1 EALIAACLTAAMILL
16 FLGNWRTTLVIAIS
30 IPLSILCSIIT
41 LGALGQTL
49 NLMTL
54 GGLAL
59 AVGILVDDAT
69 VEIENID
76 RNLAMGK
83 ELKTAILD
91 GASQIAVP
99 AFVSTLC
106 ICIVFVPMFFLTG
119 VAKFLFVPLAEA
131 VGFAMLASYL
141 LSRTLVPTLVMYF
154 LRNHQHESHGAG
166 VQKSSPRIIVFFS
179 RLQQAFERWFA
190 RIRES
195 YHQALASCMHRR
207 RVFISCFL
215 G

>member
-1 EALIAACLTAAMILL
+1 MVPDLLKRVPPDLNVKMLFDQSLFVRAAIQGVVREALTAACLTAGMILL

-41 LGALGQTL
+41 LSALGQTF

-83 ELKTAILD
+83 ELTQAILD
-91 GASQIAVP
+91 G
-99 AFVSTLC
+99 
-106 ICIVFVPMFFLTG
+106 
-119 VAKFLFVPLAEA
+119 
-131 VGFAMLASYL
+131 
-141 LSRTLVPTLVMYF
+141 
-154 LRNHQHESHGAG
+154 
-166 VQKSSPRIIVFFS
+166 
-179 RLQQAFERWFA
+179 
-190 RIRES
+190 
-195 YHQALASCMHRR
+195 
-207 RVFISCFL
+207 
-215 G
+215 

>member
-1 EALIAACLTAAMILL
+1 MVPDLLKRVPPDLNVKMLFDQSLFVRAAIQGVVREALTAACLTAGMILL

-41 LGALGQTL
+41 LSALGQTF

-83 ELKTAILD
+83 ELKQAILD

-99 AFVSTLC
+99 PFVSTLS
-106 ICIVFVPMFFLTG
+106 ISIVFLPISFPTS
-119 VAKFLFVPLAEA
+119 APHFLFAP
-131 VGFAMLASYL
+131 FPAS
-141 LSRTLVPTLVMYF
+141 
-154 LRNHQHESHGAG
+154 
-166 VQKSSPRIIVFFS
+166 
-179 RLQQAFERWFA
+179 
-190 RIRES
+190 
-195 YHQALASCMHRR
+195 
-207 RVFISCFL
+207 
-215 G
+215 